1 MASVELNLSV
11 PNRIWSY
18 SNSSE
23 QNSDRVIGIKQDK
36 GYVFFGYYVSN

>member
-1 MASVELNLSV
+1 MAPVDLNLSV
-11 PNRIWSY
+11 PNHIWRY

-36 GYVFFGYYVSN
+36 GYVCLGYYVSN